1 MVELACMMRPQA
13 SCAPPGRYT
22 GTRGSPPDDRLVPG
36 QEACAMGACAGNGRS
51 PTHPECRMGYA
62 VLRWAH
68 LVVRTID
75 SPSDPRTETEW
86 GRAVGASVGVLR
98 SRCRAI
104 EVSTKGS
111 LELAT
116 SGPGWRS
123 PRVVRTIARDLP
135 REPTVRDAPGRDHRH
150 CVSASPPGRGTDPGC
165 LPDGRRLAGRHGGRR
180 ASTGGNRCRASCKT
194 SVMPGAAGA
203 ARL

>member
-1 MVELACMMRPQA
+1 
-13 SCAPPGRYT
+13 
-22 GTRGSPPDDRLVPG
+22 
-36 QEACAMGACAGNGRS
+36 MGACAGNGRS

-111 LELAT
+111 LELARILRVLIVHRGET
-116 SGPGWRS
+116 WDPANALDVIDPRTLAGLLQRAGLAGVRPGSCAPS
-123 PRVVRTIARDLP
+123 PGTFLASQRFVTRQDAITAIACLLR
-135 REPTVRDAPGRDHRH
+135 RQGVEPTQG
-150 CVSASPPGRGTDPGC
+150 VSPTA
-165 LPDGRRLAGRHGGRR
+165 DGWPAD
-180 ASTGGNRCRASCKT
+180 T
-194 SVMPGAAGA
+194 VAGA
-203 ARL
+203 RARVATGAGPPARHP